1 METNMW
7 WGIGFG
13 GLLLYFLLLFFLGIR
28 TLRNGHGWMLNFGIN
43 FPFLWLFGAFM
54 PSASPRAA

>member
-1 METNMW
+1 MW

-13 GLLLYFLLLFFLGIR
+13 GFFLYLLLLFFLGIR
-28 TLRNGHGWMLNFGIN
+28 TLRNGHGLMFFFGIF

-54 PSASPRAA
+54 TPRPQAA